1 MPSQSR
7 IDDIVENA
15 PLLRSETI
23 HLPYSFRIHSSA
35 LNPTKD
41 LIALFRT
48 VSSLELSQ
56 RRSAKLSLQPFA
68 SRLAQPGSASSNIPT
83 HFKGQGTERE
93 EDEDEN
99 CGAISLGLW
108 RSLVEASGPDAVTDP
123 SVTPPI
129 WEADIPGRRL
139 AGMTWNHDGG
149 SILAPIHSRRES
161 QLIFYWQDRSCHC

>member
-7 IDDIVENA
+7 IDDIVTTA
-15 PLLRSETI
+15 PLLRSETL
-23 HLPYSFRIHSSA
+23 HLPHSFKIHASA

-41 LIALFRT
+41 LIVLFRLLP
-48 VSSLELSQ
+48 SAELSQ

-68 SRLAQPGSASSNIPT
+68 TRIPQRGSASSNVPT
-83 HFKGQGTERE
+83 HFKGHGIERE

-99 CGAISLGLW
+99 SGAISLGLW
-108 RSLVEASGPDAVTDP
+108 RSLVEASGTDAVTDP

-149 SILAPIHSRRES
+149 SMNAPIHFQSATR
-161 QLIFYWQDRSCHC
+161 LIFRWQGQSCRC